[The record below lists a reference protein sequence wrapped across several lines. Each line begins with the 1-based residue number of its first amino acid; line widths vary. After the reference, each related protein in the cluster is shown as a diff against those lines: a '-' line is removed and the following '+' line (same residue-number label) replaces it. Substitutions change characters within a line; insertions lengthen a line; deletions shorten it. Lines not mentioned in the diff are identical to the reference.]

1 MKKIIK
7 FLVRLMAIII
17 MIMSVIF
24 FLYGTMKLA
33 IADQPYDQIQNI
45 PGLIIET
52 NPLQETKNAKIIISV
67 SALAF
72 IFSIIGFVI
81 SFFIRVEEI
90 VIEEDNEKI
99 PTLVGKEQDE

>member
-7 FLVRLMAIII
+7 FLVRVITIII

-33 IADQPYDQIQNI
+33 IADQPYDQIKNI

-52 NPLQETKNAKIIISV
+52 NPLQEKQFAEIIISV
-67 SALAF
+67 SALTF
-72 IFSIIGFVI
+72 IFSVIGFVI
-81 SFFIRVEEI
+81 SFFIRVDEI
-90 VIEEDNEKI
+90 VMEEDTEK
-99 PTLVGKEQDE
+99 TST